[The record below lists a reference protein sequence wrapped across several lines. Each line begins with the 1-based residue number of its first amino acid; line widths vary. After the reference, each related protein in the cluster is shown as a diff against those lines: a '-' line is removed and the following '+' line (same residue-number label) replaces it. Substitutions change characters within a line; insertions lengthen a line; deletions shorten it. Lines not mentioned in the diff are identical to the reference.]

1 MPRLRRLAIA
11 LLVTTAAALVAVRPA
26 DAGNYVVSQCSTVA
40 PGAGQASWEATA
52 PSYGGRDRCG
62 SDQGLQAYHDA
73 AETGLW
79 HFGAWVWRAPPG
91 TVFTNLQATASLTAQ
106 AGHRGQLVAT
116 TPAGE
121 QLEFGSEHDDFRIH
135 SIEGE
140 FSQFHAW
147 LRCVA
152 PGPGRPCGRAGEDSA
167 HAYVRGIYLRTE
179 DRAAPTVALTG
190 GSLLEQA
197 VVRGTRGLRVEAGD
211 RGGGIRKVEVEANGR
226 VLVTDIRN
234 CALADGFA
242 TALSP
247 CPPATTESAGVP
259 TADQAFATGPNL
271 VSACVEDLA
280 LDGAANR
287 TCESREIW
295 VDNACPASAVGG
307 GGALEAGFGDE
318 GDSTLVRSDHAA
330 VVRGRLAGAGAGA
343 TVCALTRVLGY
354 GSPIVVGATGLTAA
368 DGSYAISLPPG
379 PSRDVY
385 VHHAVGDR
393 VLSRHGLGLR
403 ASARP
408 MLEVSPRRGLRNRQR
423 IHFSGSLPAPACEG
437 RLVKVQAQLGRRRWR
452 VFRTD
457 RADAA
462 CRFTARYR
470 LRATHSAR
478 VYDFRALVPEQ
489 AGYPFERGNSAT
501 VKVRVRGA

>member
-1 MPRLRRLAIA
+1 MRQLRALA
-11 LLVTTAAALVAVRPA
+11 LLVTAAAALVAARQA
-26 DAGNYVVSQCSTVA
+26 DAGSYVVSQCSTVA
-40 PGAGQASWEATA
+40 PGAGQASWEATT

-73 AETGLW
+73 AESALW

-121 QLEFGSEHDDFRIH
+121 QLEFGSEHDDFRVH
-135 SIEGE
+135 SIDGE

-152 PGPGRPCGRAGEDSA
+152 PGSGRPCGRAGEDSA

-179 DRAAPTVALTG
+179 DRAAPTVTLAG
-190 GSLLEQA
+190 GSLFEQP
-197 VVRGTRGLRVEAGD
+197 VVRGTRGLLFEAGD
-211 RGGGIRKVEVEANGR
+211 RGGGIRKVEVEANG
-226 VLVTDIRN
+226 VILATDIRN

-247 CPPATTESAGVP
+247 CPPATTESAAVP

-271 VSACVEDLA
+271 ISACAEDLA

-287 TCESREIW
+287 VCESREIW
-295 VDNACPASAVGG
+295 VDNACPASAVAG
-307 GGALEAGFGDE
+307 GGALEAGFGDA
-318 GDSTLVRSDHAA
+318 GDSILVRSDRAA

-343 TVCALTRVLGY
+343 TVCALTRVQGY
-354 GSPIVVGATGLTAA
+354 GSPIVVGATGVTAA

-379 PSRDVY
+379 PSREVY
-385 VHHAVGDR
+385 VHYVVGDR

-408 MLEVSPRRGLRNRQR
+408 TLQVSPRRGLRNRR
-423 IHFSGSLPAPACEG
+423 RLHFAGSLPAPACAG

-457 RADAA
+457 RADGA
-462 CRFTARYR
+462 CRFAARYR

-478 VYDFRALVPEQ
+478 AYSFRALVPEQ

-501 VKVRVRGA
+501 VSVRVRGS